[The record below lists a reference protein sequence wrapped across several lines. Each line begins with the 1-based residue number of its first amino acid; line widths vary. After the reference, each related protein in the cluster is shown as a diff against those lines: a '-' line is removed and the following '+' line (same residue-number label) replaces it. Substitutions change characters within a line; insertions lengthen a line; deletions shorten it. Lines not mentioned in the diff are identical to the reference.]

1 MHHTIMQTITRFFL
15 LFAFLMMLLVGCSD
29 EKKQLETLLK
39 TSQQVTDSLNAAIQE
54 EYEKREL
61 LARELDE
68 LDTYT
73 KSLGVN
79 LTAEK
84 DPEKQKSIVER
95 IKEAANTLKAQKEKI
110 TQLTAKVARLE
121 KRLAEVTAENERLR
135 EQVAKLSGENLELRN
150 KVDSL
155 NRVTASLKSRL
166 AEAITTANAQREKL
180 NTGFYIMGGT
190 GFLRDNGVLE
200 RRGPFGNAYNP
211 NFNPSQNQNVRRI
224 NIAQTTEIEVPAP
237 KSDVVIWSPH
247 VRSSYEIVEK
257 SGESNKSILRIISPD
272 EFWQTAKVLAIGTE
286 G

>member
-1 MHHTIMQTITRFFL
+1 MKTIARLFISVFFVVL
-15 LFAFLMMLLVGCSD
+15 LIGCND

-39 TSQQVTDSLNAAIQE
+39 TSQRVTDSLNAVIQE
-54 EYEKREL
+54 ENAKREI

-73 KSLGVN
+73 KGLGVT
-79 LTAEK
+79 LSAEK
-84 DPEKQKSIVER
+84 DPEKQQTTIER
-95 IKEAANTLKAQKEKI
+95 IKEAANTLKSQKEKI
-110 TQLTAKVARLE
+110 AQLTAKVARLE
-121 KRLAEVTAENERLR
+121 KKLEEVSAENERLKG
-135 EQVAKLSGENLELRN
+135 QIAKLAGENRALRN
-150 KVDSL
+150 QVDSL

-166 AEAITTANAQREKL
+166 AEAVAAANTQREKL

-211 NFNPSQNQNVRRI
+211 NFNPLQSRNVRRI
-224 NIAQTTEIEVPAP
+224 DISQTTEIEVPAQ
-237 KSDVVIWSPH
+237 KSDVVLWSPH
-247 VRSSYEIVEK
+247 MRSSYEVVEK
-257 SGESNKSILRIISPD
+257 SGDRNKSVLRILNPD

>member
-1 MHHTIMQTITRFFL
+1 MKTIARLFTPVFFVVL
-15 LFAFLMMLLVGCSD
+15 LIGCND

-39 TSQQVTDSLNAAIQE
+39 TSQRVTDSLNAVIQE
-54 EYEKREL
+54 ENEKREI

-73 KSLGVN
+73 KGLGVT
-79 LTAEK
+79 LSAEK
-84 DPEKQKSIVER
+84 DPEKQQTTIER
-95 IKEAANTLKAQKEKI
+95 IKEAANKLKSQKEQI
-110 TQLTAKVARLE
+110 TQLTTKVARLE
-121 KRLAEVTAENERLR
+121 KKLEEVSAENQRLK
-135 EQVAKLSGENLELRN
+135 EQIAKLAGENRALRN
-150 KVDSL
+150 QVDSL

-166 AEAITTANAQREKL
+166 AEAVAAANTQREKL

-211 NFNPSQNQNVRRI
+211 NFNPSQNRNVRRI
-224 NIAQTTEIEVPAP
+224 DISQTTEIEVPAP
-237 KSDVVIWSPH
+237 KSDVVLWSPH
-247 VRSSYEIVEK
+247 VRSSYEVVEK
-257 SGESNKSILRIISPD
+257 SGDRNKSVLRILNPD

>member
-1 MHHTIMQTITRFFL
+1 MKTITRLVLPAFFVM
-15 LFAFLMMLLVGCSD
+15 LFVGCND

-39 TSQQVTDSLNAAIQE
+39 TSQQVTDSLNAVIQE

-79 LTAEK
+79 LAAEK
-84 DPEKQKSIVER
+84 DPEKQQNTIER
-95 IKEAANTLKAQKEKI
+95 IKEAANTLKTQKEKI
-110 TQLTAKVARLE
+110 AQLTAKVSRLE
-121 KRLAEVTAENERLR
+121 KKLEEVSAENERLKG
-135 EQVAKLSGENLELRN
+135 QIAKLSGENLALRN

-166 AEAITTANAQREKL
+166 AEAVAAANTQREKL

-190 GFLRDNGVLE
+190 GFLRENGVLE

-211 NFNPSQNQNVRRI
+211 NFNPSQNRNVRRI
-224 NIAQTTEIEVPAP
+224 DVSQTTEIEVPAP
-237 KSDVVIWSPH
+237 KNDVVIWSPH
-247 VRSSYEIVEK
+247 VRSSYEVVEK
-257 SGESNKSILRIISPD
+257 SGERNKSIVRILNPD

>member
-1 MHHTIMQTITRFFL
+1 MKKAASSLSAL
-15 LFAFLMMLLVGCSD
+15 LLALLLVAGCD
-29 EKKQLETLLK
+29 NEKKRLEEMLK
-39 TSQQVTDSLNAAIQE
+39 VSQQATDSLNAVIQE
-54 EYEKREL
+54 EYERRERL
-61 LARELDE
+61 EKELDE

-79 LTAEK
+79 LAAEK
-84 DPEKQKSIVER
+84 DPEKQKNTIER
-95 IKEAANTLKAQKEKI
+95 IKEAANKLKSQKEEIEK
-110 TQLTAKVARLE
+110 LTAKVARLE
-121 KRLAEVTAENERLR
+121 KKLAEVTAENERLKD
-135 EQVAKLSGENLELRN
+135 QVAKLAGENRELRS

-166 AEAITTANAQREKL
+166 AEAVAAANTQREKL

-190 GFLRDNGVLE
+190 GFLRENGVLE

-211 NFNPSQNQNVRRI
+211 NFNPSQNRNVRRI
-224 NIAQTTEIEVPAP
+224 DISQTTEIEVPAP

-247 VRSSYEIVEK
+247 VRSSYEVVEK
-257 SGESNKSILRIISPD
+257 SGERNKSILRILNPD

>member
-1 MHHTIMQTITRFFL
+1 MKSITRLSLSAVFIAL
-15 LFAFLMMLLVGCSD
+15 LIGCND

-39 TSQQVTDSLNAAIQE
+39 TSQQVTDSLNAVIQE
-54 EYEKREL
+54 ENEKREI

-79 LTAEK
+79 LAAEK
-84 DPEKQKSIVER
+84 DPEKQQNTIER
-95 IKEAANTLKAQKEKI
+95 IKEAANTLKSQKEKI
-110 TQLTAKVARLE
+110 GQLTAKVARLE
-121 KRLAEVTAENERLR
+121 QKLEEISAENERLR
-135 EQVAKLSGENLELRN
+135 GLIAKLSGENLALRN

-166 AEAITTANAQREKL
+166 AEAVASANTQREKL

-200 RRGPFGNAYNP
+200 RRGAFGNAYNP
-211 NFNPSQNQNVRRI
+211 NFNPSQNRNVRRI
-224 NIAQTTEIEVPAP
+224 DVSQTTEIEVPAP
-237 KSDVVIWSPH
+237 KGDVVLWSPH
-247 VRSSYEIVEK
+247 VRGSYEVVEK
-257 SGESNKSILRIISPD
+257 SGERNKSILRILNAD

>member
-1 MHHTIMQTITRFFL
+1 MKKAASSLSAL
-15 LFAFLMMLLVGCSD
+15 LLALLLVAGCD
-29 EKKQLETLLK
+29 NEKKRLEEMLK
-39 TSQQVTDSLNAAIQE
+39 VSQQATDSLNAVIQE
-54 EYEKREL
+54 EYERRERL
-61 LARELDE
+61 EKELDE

-79 LTAEK
+79 LAAEK
-84 DPEKQKSIVER
+84 DPEKQKNTIER
-95 IKEAANTLKAQKEKI
+95 IKEAANKLKSQKEEIEK
-110 TQLTAKVARLE
+110 LTAKVARLE
-121 KRLAEVTAENERLR
+121 KKLAEVTAENERLKD
-135 EQVAKLSGENLELRN
+135 QVAKLAGENRELRS

-166 AEAITTANAQREKL
+166 AEAVAAANTQREKL

-190 GFLRDNGVLE
+190 GFLRENGVLE

-211 NFNPSQNQNVRRI
+211 NFNPSQNRNVRRI
-224 NIAQTTEIEVPAP
+224 DISQTTEIEVPAP

-247 VRSSYEIVEK
+247 VRSSYEVVEK
-257 SGESNKSILRIISPD
+257 SGERNKSIVRILNPD